1 MVEKQIEFTY
11 CIGKLISY
19 AAERGYGLTFGDAW
33 DQDKGGG
40 HMKKSNHYIRL
51 AVDFNLFVKDE
62 ETGDWTY
69 VANGKAPAWL
79 VLGMFWEQISDDA
92 RWGGRFR
99 NNDSNHFSFEHG
111 GYA

>member
-11 CIGKLISY
+11 CIGKLIEFANS
-19 AAERGYGLTFGDAW
+19 RGYGLTFGDAW
-33 DQDKGGG
+33 DQDHDGG
-40 HMKKSNHYIRL
+40 HMRNSVHYKRL

-62 ETGDWTY
+62 ETGDWTW
-69 VANGKAPAWL
+69 VTNGRDPNWL
-79 VLGMFWEQISDDA
+79 ALGTFWENISDHA

-99 NNDSNHFSFEHG
+99 QGDANHFSFEDE